1 MLRQEVGIFTGK
13 KARDVKNLQVIA
25 FNGSPRKSGNT
36 HDMLQV
42 VLQEL
47 ERQGIQTQTMHIGG
61 RPVRGCKDCGACYHS
76 PLMKCAIDDWVN
88 EAIEKMLKADGILIA
103 SPAYFG
109 DLTPETKALMDRAG
123 VVTRSKGYSALRHKV
138 GAAVAVARRAAG
150 MNVLDSI
157 NHFFTINEFVI
168 PSSNYWNLAY
178 GKDVGQALE
187 DEEGVMIMKTLAENM
202 AWVMKKLNQ

>member
-1 MLRQEVGIFTGK
+1 MKSLK
-13 KARDVKNLQVIA
+13 VIA
-25 FNGSPRKSGNT
+25 FNGSPRKNGNT
-36 HDMLQV
+36 HDMLQT
-42 VLQEL
+42 VLGEL
-47 ERQGIQTQTMHIGG
+47 EQQGIETQTMHIGG
-61 RPVRGCKDCGACYHS
+61 RPVRGCMDCGGCYKT
-76 PLMKCAIDDWVN
+76 PLMKCVIDDWVN
-88 EAIEKMLKADGILIA
+88 EAIEKMLEADGILIA

-123 VVTRSKGYSALRHKV
+123 VVTRSKGYAALRRKV

-178 GKDVGQALE
+178 GKDVGEAQK
-187 DEEGVMIMKTLAENM
+187 DEEGTQIMKTLADNM
-202 AWVMKKLNQ
+202 AWVLKKLNQ